1 LIRVQQHRINL
12 LPGEHTAETGYTVDH
27 YKRFVEAARSVQ
39 SLQRAALLNLRNHN
53 EINDE
58 VLRRLEQELDIT
70 EIRYAAVN
78 A

>member
-1 LIRVQQHRINL
+1 L
-12 LPGEHTAETGYTVDH
+12 LPGEHTADTGYTVDH
-27 YKRFVEAARSVQ
+27 YKRFVEAARNVQ

-58 VLRRLEQELDIT
+58 VLRRLEQELDVA